1 MPVNKTEAEKHRE
14 VQDRAAYRRLCS
26 ICVREFY
33 DSLVG
38 PCPERDGRQVC
49 MYCCRMCAEHY
60 TVPGQI
66 GQRCRAKDRAREE
79 KRGGRGTNAP
89 SVAARQLLPGGSR
102 GRERDRCGGDE
113 GRKEMT
119 A

>member
-26 ICVREFY
+26 ICVKEYY

-49 MYCCRMCAEHY
+49 MYCCRMCEHHY
-60 TVPGQI
+60 TLPGQI
-66 GQRCRAKDRAREE
+66 GQRCRAKDRAREARKSGKKEE
-79 KRGGRGTNAP
+79 K
-89 SVAARQLLPGGSR
+89 
-102 GRERDRCGGDE
+102 
-113 GRKEMT
+113 T

>member
-1 MPVNKTEAEKHRE
+1 MPVDKSDAQKHRE
-14 VQDRAAYRRLCS
+14 VQDRASYRRLCS

-49 MYCCRMCAEHY
+49 MYCCRMCPEHY
-60 TVPGQI
+60 TLPGQI
-66 GQRCRAKDRAREE
+66 GQRCRAKDRAREGGKKEE
-79 KRGGRGTNAP
+79 K
-89 SVAARQLLPGGSR
+89 
-102 GRERDRCGGDE
+102 
-113 GRKEMT
+113 T